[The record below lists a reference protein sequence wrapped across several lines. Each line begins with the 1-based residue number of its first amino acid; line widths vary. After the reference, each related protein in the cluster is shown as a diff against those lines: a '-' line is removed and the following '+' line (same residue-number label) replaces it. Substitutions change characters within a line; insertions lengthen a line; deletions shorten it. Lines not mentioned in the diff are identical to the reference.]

1 MGSGKAPSTGAPS
14 NGRMRLRFAPVM
26 LLALLLA
33 AALPGA
39 ALAEKKEEGTYVAID
54 TLTATVL
61 AGNGRHQIMTVQA
74 GVDVPDKTLR
84 EYAEK
89 LTPRLQDAYVQVLQL
104 YAGGLVPGAPPD
116 ADYVARRL
124 QEATDRVLG
133 KPGGRFLIGGIMIN

>member
-1 MGSGKAPSTGAPS
+1 MVLP
-14 NGRMRLRFAPVM
+14 
-26 LLALLLA
+26 ALLLA
-33 AALPGA
+33 LPGP
-39 ALAEKKEEGTYVAID
+39 ALAEKKEEGAYIAID

-61 AGNGRHQIMTVQA
+61 AGNGNHQIMTVQA
-74 GVDVPDKTLR
+74 GVDVPDKALR
-84 EYAEK
+84 DYAAK

-133 KPGGRFLIGGIMIN
+133 KPGGKFLIGGIMIN